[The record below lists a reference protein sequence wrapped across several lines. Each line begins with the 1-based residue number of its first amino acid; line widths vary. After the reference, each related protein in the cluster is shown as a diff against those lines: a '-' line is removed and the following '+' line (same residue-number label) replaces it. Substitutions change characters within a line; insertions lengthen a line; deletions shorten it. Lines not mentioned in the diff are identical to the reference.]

1 MTNLDKIFNVVL
13 DLSNESKSKIPA
25 ITFNKNDRNT
35 SIIAIKITNDGFAV
49 DLSNKDI
56 DIFILKPDNTKVFNN
71 MKIVDAIQG
80 IIFIELPTQSL
91 AAAGNCSVELRI
103 QQDNE
108 IRIPATFNYT
118 VLDSIIDDKA
128 IESTNEFSALT
139 EKINEVNKLIETG
152 IEGLEG
158 PQGPPGDKGDS
169 FTYEDFTEEQLA
181 LLVGPQGPKG
191 ETGPKGEQGP
201 AGSQG
206 IQGQTGKDGAAGPQ
220 GPMGEQGPAGI
231 QGERGLQGATG
242 NSGAIGPKGDPG
254 ITGTQGPAGINGK
267 DGKSIE
273 YNWNGTELGIKKE
286 GETSYNYV
294 DLRGPQGPIGP
305 GGGGS
310 GGSSLTANL
319 LKAYENK
326 LALNSNADGSGTDL
340 YIGNRDN
347 SFTFYGKN
355 NQSIGKIRQNGSDA
369 RGYLCLDG
377 LVDCLASP
385 LISYAQNSNAIPIL
399 TNGMPSWVKTT
410 SSEWSEP
417 TPELFSP
424 GTYCINAADEM
435 WYMGANY
442 QRKKLVSS
450 DYAALKLFKEDPEN
464 DPVTLDEKEVTERE
478 LFPSLKYL
486 SDQFKADIEGYIQY
500 KIDTALINLK

>member
-1 MTNLDKIFNVVL
+1 MTNLDKVFNVIL
-13 DLSNESKSKIPA
+13 DLSDESKSTIPQ
-25 ITFNKNDRNT
+25 ITFNKNDRYT
-35 SIIAIKITNDGFAV
+35 SIIAIKLNNNGSSLDLTNKEV
-49 DLSNKDI
+49 DV
-56 DIFILKPDNTKVFNN
+56 FILKPDGTKVFNK
-71 MKIVDAIQG
+71 MEVSDATQG

-91 AAAGNCSVELRI
+91 TAAGNCSVELRI

-108 IRIPATFNYT
+108 IRIPASFNYN

-139 EKINEVNKLIETG
+139 EKINEVNKIIETG

-158 PQGPPGDKGDS
+158 PPGPTGEKGDA
-169 FTYEDFTEEQLA
+169 FTYEDFTKEQLEA
-181 LLVGPQGPKG
+181 LKGPEGPKG
-191 ETGPKGEQGP
+191 ETG
-201 AGSQG
+201 SR
-206 IQGQTGKDGAAGPQ
+206 
-220 GPMGEQGPAGI
+220 GEQGPAGI

-254 ITGTQGPAGINGK
+254 PTGPQGPAGINGK
-267 DGKSIE
+267 DGKSLE

-294 DLRGPQGPIGP
+294 DLRGPQGPVGP

-310 GGSSLTANL
+310 GGSNLTANL

-340 YIGNRDN
+340 YIENRDN

-355 NQSIGKIRQNGSDA
+355 NQPIGKIRQNGTDA

-385 LISYAQNSNAIPIL
+385 LMSYAQDSNAIPIL

-464 DPVTLDEKEVTERE
+464 DPITLDEKEVTERE

-500 KIDTALINLK
+500 KIDQSLKILK